1 MEQADLE
8 TAIRLLSDAAES
20 GEWLRELPAASK
32 PPSISEALQM
42 QEALVARLDGTVS
55 GWKVATDASSGASM
69 WGAIFA
75 ADCFDLSARIDGR
88 MYAPLGVEGEIAFRF
103 DRDLPSR
110 TEPYSRSEIEAVVT
124 AFPAI
129 EIVSSRFISPT
140 QDTPVL
146 DRLVDR
152 MSNGGFGDRNAPS
165 GLARYRSLHFAGDA
179 ELRRRD
185 YSRQDRRTCT
195 RRSSAPGPGFHP
207 RGPGTPK
214 PSRPGMSSR
223 PAPSPAWSSQSRASI
238 SPWSSKISA
247 ASSVTFNETAEHR

>member
-8 TAIRLLSDAAES
+8 TAIRLLSDAAKS

-42 QEALVARLDGTVS
+42 QESLVARLDGTVS

-75 ADCFDLSARIDGR
+75 ADCLDSPARIDGR

-103 DRDLPSR
+103 DHDLPSR

-129 EIVSSRFISPT
+129 EIVSSRFISY

-152 MSNGGFGDRNAPS
+152 MSNGGLVIGTPRPDWRDIDLS
-165 GLARYRSLHFAGDA
+165 TLRVTLSCDGVTILDKIGGHARVDPLLPALDFIHAVQARKTFKAGDVITTGTFTGLVFGKA
-179 ELRRRD
+179 GQHFTVE
-185 YSRQDRRTCT
+185 
-195 RRSSAPGPGFHP
+195 FHDFG
-207 RGPGTPK
+207 R
-214 PSRPGMSSR
+214 
-223 PAPSPAWSSQSRASI
+223 I
-238 SPWSSKISA
+238 DL
-247 ASSVTFNETAEHR
+247 TFNETAEHR